1 MAWPINVIQLCE
13 ENTENVRNKRERR
26 TEAKSSH
33 KFGTWNKPL
42 YIRNLGAAQP
52 QSVQNM
58 RDRELFSQFMHIC
71 GCPEREIYRKR
82 WRYVWAACQ
91 ELPCKCF
98 WLTDSVTDWLTD
110 RMTCHLSDC
119 RRKLWHPKCL
129 EMGDYKHTHTHI
141 HASINTIETC
151 TYKESVVQNA
161 FVSAH

>member
-71 GCPEREIYRKR
+71 GCPER
-82 WRYVWAACQ
+82 
-91 ELPCKCF
+91 
-98 WLTDSVTDWLTD
+98 D
-110 RMTCHLSDC
+110 RQ
-119 RRKLWHPKCL
+119 
-129 EMGDYKHTHTHI
+129 
-141 HASINTIETC
+141 IETDGDMFGLHAKSC
-151 TYKESVVQNA
+151 LASV
-161 FVSAH
+161 SD

>member
-1 MAWPINVIQLCE
+1 MWRKHGECE
-13 ENTENVRNKRERR
+13 KQERM
-26 TEAKSSH
+26 EAKSSH

-42 YIRNLGAAQP
+42 YIWNLGAAQP

-71 GCPEREIYRKR
+71 GCPEREIDRKR

-98 WLTDSVTDWLTD
+98 WLTASVTDWQTD
-110 RMTCHLSDC
+110 RQNDVSSIRLQAKIMASKVFGNGRLQT
-119 RRKLWHPKCL
+119 
-129 EMGDYKHTHTHI
+129 HTHTDI
-141 HASINTIETC
+141 HKYKYYRNM
-151 TYKESVVQNA
+151 YKESVVQNA